1 MKIDVTNITLETK
14 RLILRAFQIED
25 LENFFDYAR
34 VPGVGE
40 AAGWIHHNSIE
51 DTKKVAEMFIK

>member
-25 LENFFDYAR
+25 LENFFDYAK

-40 AAGWIHHNSIE
+40 AAG
-51 DTKKVAEMFIK
+51 